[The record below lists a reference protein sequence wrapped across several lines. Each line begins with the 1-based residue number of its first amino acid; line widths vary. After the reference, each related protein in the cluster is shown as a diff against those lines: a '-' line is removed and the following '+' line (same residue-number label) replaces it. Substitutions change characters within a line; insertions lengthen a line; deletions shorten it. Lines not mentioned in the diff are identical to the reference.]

1 LIFSQDDHSSK
12 TEVLYGEENIMN
24 TISQFLSNDDR
35 IDACG
40 DSNAPAF
47 VLKAYRKLMEN
58 AKKEQG
64 GIRLRFLTDIN
75 RENISYCKE
84 LMKIAEVVR
93 HIEGIKANFAVRT
106 SDYIGIATSNPELQP
121 SIQSHIIY
129 SNVRGIIEQQQ
140 YLFNSLWEKSIRA
153 EQRIEEIEKGVQA
166 EFFEIINDNKRI
178 SEILTDLAKSVV
190 NEVVLLLPN
199 DKALMRIDK
208 LGVIDSLLKASR
220 SGAIIKI
227 ICPLSEEN
235 KRIQKKIFNAS
246 PNVRLIDGSNSQ
258 HGLYIIDSLK
268 FLRVELVKPEAESFL
283 EAIGFAIYSNN
294 KRSADLYRW
303 MFELLWNER
312 IINLESK
319 KSNQMQKEFMNVA
332 AHELRT
338 PIQPIVGLAH
348 LLRFEKDYMK
358 GKEQESLDIIIRNAE
373 RLQRLAENILDASRI
388 ESQRLTLRKVKF
400 KLDDLLSNIVHTY
413 YKEGMNSVASKKGD
427 VSVLFEPPNEN
438 IVVEADKERISQVVR
453 NILSNALEFTNEGNV
468 LVTLRKE
475 RQQEKERAQ
484 IAVVT
489 VADTGCGID
498 SAVMPKIFEKF
509 VTRSDKGT
517 GLGLFVS
524 KSIIQAHEGEI
535 WVQNNTKGQKGATFC
550 FTLPCK

>member
-1 LIFSQDDHSSK
+1 MISSQDNHSKK

-24 TISQFLSNDDR
+24 SILQFLSGEDR

-47 VLKAYRKLMEN
+47 VLKVYKKLMVN
-58 AKKEQG
+58 AKNEHG
-64 GIRLRFLTDIN
+64 GIRLRFLTDIDS
-75 RENISYCKE
+75 ENINDCKE
-84 LMKIAEVVR
+84 LMKFAEVVR
-93 HIEGIKANFAVRT
+93 HVEGIKANFAVRNT
-106 SDYIGIATSNPELQP
+106 DYIGIATSNAEIQS

-129 SNVRGIIEQQQ
+129 SNVKGIIDQQQ
-140 YLFNSLWEKSIRA
+140 YLFNSLWDKSIPA
-153 EQRIEEIEKGVQA
+153 EQRIEEIERGVQA
-166 EFFEIINDNKRI
+166 EFFEIINDTKRI
-178 SEILTDLAKSVV
+178 SEILIDLAKSVV

-199 DKALMRIDK
+199 DRALIRIDR
-208 LGVIDSLLKASR
+208 LGVVDSLLEASR
-220 SGAIIKI
+220 NGAVIKI

-235 KRIQKKIFNAS
+235 KPIQKKIFNAS
-246 PNVRLIDGSNSQ
+246 PNVKLIDGSNSQ
-258 HGLYIIDSLK
+258 HGLYIIDSIK

-283 EAIGFAIYSNN
+283 DAIGFAIYSNN

-312 IINLESK
+312 VINLESK
-319 KSNQMQKEFMNVA
+319 KANRMQKEFMNVA

-348 LLRFEKDYMK
+348 LLRYEKEYMK
-358 GKEQESLDIIIRNAE
+358 GKEQESLDVIIRNAE

-388 ESQRLTLRKVKF
+388 ESQRLTLRKVRF
-400 KLDDLLSNIVHTY
+400 ELNDLLFSIVQNY
-413 YKEGMNSVASKKGD
+413 YKEGTNSASSGKD
-427 VSVLFEPPNEN
+427 VSVLYEPPNEN

-453 NILSNALEFTNEGNV
+453 NIIGNALEFTSEGTV

-475 RQQEKERAQ
+475 RQQENEGRQ
-484 IAVVT
+484 IAVVAVT
-489 VADTGCGID
+489 DSGCGINP
-498 SAVMPKIFEKF
+498 AIVPRIFEKF

-524 KSIIQAHEGEI
+524 KSIILAHEGRI
-535 WVQNNTKGQKGATFC
+535 WVQNNTEGEKGTTFC

>member
-1 LIFSQDDHSSK
+1 LISSQDNHSKK

-24 TISQFLSNDDR
+24 SILQFLSGEDR

-47 VLKAYRKLMEN
+47 VLKVYKKLMVN
-58 AKKEQG
+58 AKNEHG
-64 GIRLRFLTDIN
+64 GIRLRFLTDIDS
-75 RENISYCKE
+75 ENINDCKE
-84 LMKIAEVVR
+84 LMKFAEVVR
-93 HIEGIKANFAVRT
+93 HVEGIKANFAVRNT
-106 SDYIGIATSNPELQP
+106 DYIGIATSNAEIQS

-129 SNVRGIIEQQQ
+129 SNVKGIIDQQQ
-140 YLFNSLWEKSIRA
+140 YLFNSLWDKSIPA
-153 EQRIEEIEKGVQA
+153 EQRIEEIERGVQA
-166 EFFEIINDNKRI
+166 EFFEIINDTKRI
-178 SEILTDLAKSVV
+178 SEILIDLAKSVV

-199 DKALMRIDK
+199 DRALIRIDR
-208 LGVIDSLLKASR
+208 LGVVDSLLEASR
-220 SGAIIKI
+220 NGAVIKI

-235 KRIQKKIFNAS
+235 KPIQKKIFNAS
-246 PNVRLIDGSNSQ
+246 PNVKLIDGSNSQ
-258 HGLYIIDSLK
+258 HGLYIIDSIK

-283 EAIGFAIYSNN
+283 DAIGFAIYSNN

-312 IINLESK
+312 VINLESK
-319 KSNQMQKEFMNVA
+319 KANRIQKEFMNVA

-348 LLRFEKDYMK
+348 LLRYEKEYMK
-358 GKEQESLDIIIRNAE
+358 GKEQESLDVIIRNAE

-388 ESQRLTLRKVKF
+388 ESQRLTLRKVRF
-400 KLDDLLSNIVHTY
+400 ELNDLLFSIVQNY
-413 YKEGMNSVASKKGD
+413 YKESTNSASSGKD
-427 VSVLFEPPNEN
+427 VSVLYEPPNEN

-453 NILSNALEFTNEGNV
+453 NIIGNALEFTSEGTV

-475 RQQEKERAQ
+475 RQQENEGRQ
-484 IAVVT
+484 IVVVAVT
-489 VADTGCGID
+489 DSGCGID
-498 SAVMPKIFEKF
+498 PAIVPRIFEKF

-524 KSIIQAHEGEI
+524 KSIIQAHEGRI
-535 WVQNNTKGQKGATFC
+535 WVQNNTEGEKGTTFC

>member
-1 LIFSQDDHSSK
+1 
-12 TEVLYGEENIMN
+12 MN

-93 HIEGIKANFAVRT
+93 HVEGIKANFAVRAT
-106 SDYIGIATSNPELQP
+106 DYIGIAISNPELQP
-121 SIQSHIIY
+121 SIHSHIIY

-153 EQRIEEIEKGVQA
+153 EQRIQEIEKGVQA

-178 SEILTDLAKSVV
+178 SEILTDLAKSAV

-208 LGVIDSLLKASR
+208 LGVVDSLLKASR

-246 PNVRLIDGSNSQ
+246 PNVKLIDGSNSQ
-258 HGLYIIDSLK
+258 HGLYIIDSLR

-348 LLRFEKDYMK
+348 LLRFEKEYMK

-400 KLDDLLSNIVHTY
+400 KLDDLLFNIVQTY
-413 YKEGMNSVASKKGD
+413 YKEGMNSVARRKA
-427 VSVLFEPPNEN
+427 VSVLFEPQNEN

-475 RQQEKERAQ
+475 RQQENEGTQ
-484 IAVVT
+484 IAIVT
-489 VADTGCGID
+489 VTDTGCGID
-498 SAVMPKIFEKF
+498 SAIMPKIFEKF

-524 KSIIQAHEGEI
+524 KSIIQAHEGKI

>member
-1 LIFSQDDHSSK
+1 MISSQDNHSKK

-24 TISQFLSNDDR
+24 SILQFLSGEDR

-47 VLKAYRKLMEN
+47 VLKVYKKLMVN
-58 AKKEQG
+58 AKNEHG
-64 GIRLRFLTDIN
+64 GIRLRFLTDIDS
-75 RENISYCKE
+75 ENINDCKE
-84 LMKIAEVVR
+84 LMKFAEVVR
-93 HIEGIKANFAVRT
+93 HVEGIKANFAVRNT
-106 SDYIGIATSNPELQP
+106 DYIGIATSNAEIQS

-129 SNVRGIIEQQQ
+129 SNVKGIIDQQQ
-140 YLFNSLWEKSIRA
+140 YLFNSLWDKSIPA
-153 EQRIEEIEKGVQA
+153 EQRIEEIERGVQA
-166 EFFEIINDNKRI
+166 EFFEIINDTKRI
-178 SEILTDLAKSVV
+178 SEILIDLAKSVV

-199 DKALMRIDK
+199 DRALIRIDR
-208 LGVIDSLLKASR
+208 LGVVDSLLEASR
-220 SGAIIKI
+220 NGAVIKI

-235 KRIQKKIFNAS
+235 KPIQKKIFNAS
-246 PNVRLIDGSNSQ
+246 PNVKLIDGSNSQ
-258 HGLYIIDSLK
+258 HGLYIIDSIK

-283 EAIGFAIYSNN
+283 DAIGFAIYSNN

-312 IINLESK
+312 VINLESK
-319 KSNQMQKEFMNVA
+319 KANRMQKEFMNVA

-348 LLRFEKDYMK
+348 LLRYEKEYMK
-358 GKEQESLDIIIRNAE
+358 GKEQESLDVIIRNAE

-388 ESQRLTLRKVKF
+388 ESQRLTLRKVRF
-400 KLDDLLSNIVHTY
+400 ELNDLLFSIVQNY
-413 YKEGMNSVASKKGD
+413 YKEGTNSASSGKD
-427 VSVLFEPPNEN
+427 VSVLYEPPNEN

-453 NILSNALEFTNEGNV
+453 NIIGNALEFTSEGTV

-475 RQQEKERAQ
+475 RQQENEGRQ
-484 IAVVT
+484 IAVVAVT
-489 VADTGCGID
+489 DSGCGID
-498 SAVMPKIFEKF
+498 PAIVPRIFEKF

-524 KSIIQAHEGEI
+524 KSIIQAHEGRI
-535 WVQNNTKGQKGATFC
+535 WVQNNTEGEKGTTFC

>member
-1 LIFSQDDHSSK
+1 MISSQDNHSKK

-24 TISQFLSNDDR
+24 SILQFLSGEDR

-47 VLKAYRKLMEN
+47 VLKVYKKLMVN
-58 AKKEQG
+58 AKKEHG
-64 GIRLRFLTDIN
+64 GIRLRFLTDIDSK
-75 RENISYCKE
+75 NINDCKV

-93 HIEGIKANFAVRT
+93 HVEGIKANFAVRNT
-106 SDYIGIATSNPELQP
+106 DYIGIATSNAEIQS

-129 SNVRGIIEQQQ
+129 SNVKGIIDQQQ
-140 YLFNSLWEKSIRA
+140 YLFNSLWDKSIPA
-153 EQRIEEIEKGVQA
+153 EQRIEEIERGVQA
-166 EFFEIINDNKRI
+166 EFFEIINDTKRI
-178 SEILTDLAKSVV
+178 SEVLIDLAKSVV

-199 DKALMRIDK
+199 DRALIRIDR
-208 LGVIDSLLKASR
+208 LGVVDSLLEASR
-220 SGAIIKI
+220 NGAVIKI
-227 ICPLSEEN
+227 ICPFSEEN
-235 KRIQKKIFNAS
+235 NRIQKKIFNAS
-246 PNVRLIDGSNSQ
+246 PNVKLIDGSNSQ
-258 HGLYIIDSLK
+258 HGLYIIDSIK

-283 EAIGFAIYSNN
+283 DAIGFAIYSNN

-312 IINLESK
+312 VINLESK
-319 KSNQMQKEFMNVA
+319 KANQMQKEFMNVA

-348 LLRFEKDYMK
+348 LLRYEKEYMK
-358 GKEQESLDIIIRNAE
+358 GKEQESLDVIIRNAE

-388 ESQRLTLRKVKF
+388 ESHRLTLRKVRF
-400 KLDDLLSNIVHTY
+400 ELNDLLFSIVQNY
-413 YKEGMNSVASKKGD
+413 YKEGTNSASSGKD
-427 VSVLFEPPNEN
+427 VSVLYEPPNEN

-453 NILSNALEFTNEGNV
+453 NIIGNALEFTSEGTV
-468 LVTLRKE
+468 SVTLRKE
-475 RQQEKERAQ
+475 RQQENEGRQ

-489 VADTGCGID
+489 VTDSGCGID
-498 SAVMPKIFEKF
+498 PTIVPRIFEKF

-524 KSIIQAHEGEI
+524 KSIIRAHEGRI
-535 WVQNNTKGQKGATFC
+535 WAQNNTEGEKGATFC
-550 FTLPCK
+550 FTLPCN

>member
-1 LIFSQDDHSSK
+1 MISSQDNHSKK

-24 TISQFLSNDDR
+24 SILQFLSGEDR

-47 VLKAYRKLMEN
+47 VLKVYKKLMVN
-58 AKKEQG
+58 ARKEHG
-64 GIRLRFLTDIN
+64 GIRLRFLTDIDS
-75 RENISYCKE
+75 ENINDCKE
-84 LMKIAEVVR
+84 LMKFAEVVR
-93 HIEGIKANFAVRT
+93 HVEGIKANFAVRNT
-106 SDYIGIATSNPELQP
+106 DYIGIATSNAEIQS

-129 SNVRGIIEQQQ
+129 SNVKGIIDQQQ
-140 YLFNSLWEKSIRA
+140 YLFNSLWDKSIPA
-153 EQRIEEIEKGVQA
+153 EQRIEEIERGVQA
-166 EFFEIINDNKRI
+166 EFFEIINDTKRI
-178 SEILTDLAKSVV
+178 SEILIDLAKSVV

-199 DKALMRIDK
+199 DRALIRIDR
-208 LGVIDSLLKASR
+208 LGVVDSLLEASR
-220 SGAIIKI
+220 NGAVIKI

-235 KRIQKKIFNAS
+235 KPIQKKIFNAS
-246 PNVRLIDGSNSQ
+246 PNVKLIDGSNSQ
-258 HGLYIIDSLK
+258 HGLYIIDSIK

-283 EAIGFAIYSNN
+283 DAIGFAIYSNN

-312 IINLESK
+312 VINLESK
-319 KSNQMQKEFMNVA
+319 KANRMQKEFMNVA

-348 LLRFEKDYMK
+348 LLRYEKEYMK
-358 GKEQESLDIIIRNAE
+358 GKEQESLDVIIRNAE

-388 ESQRLTLRKVKF
+388 ESQRLTLRKVRF
-400 KLDDLLSNIVHTY
+400 ELNDLLFSIVQNY
-413 YKEGMNSVASKKGD
+413 YKEGTNSASSGKD
-427 VSVLFEPPNEN
+427 VSVLYEPPNEN

-453 NILSNALEFTNEGNV
+453 NIIGNALEFTSEGTV

-475 RQQEKERAQ
+475 RQQENEGRQ
-484 IAVVT
+484 IAVVAVT
-489 VADTGCGID
+489 DSGCGID
-498 SAVMPKIFEKF
+498 PAIVPRIFEKF

-524 KSIIQAHEGEI
+524 KSIIQAHEGRI
-535 WVQNNTKGQKGATFC
+535 WVQNNTEGEKGTTFC

>member
-1 LIFSQDDHSSK
+1 MISSQDNHSKK

-24 TISQFLSNDDR
+24 SILQFLSGEDR

-47 VLKAYRKLMEN
+47 VLKVYKKLMVN
-58 AKKEQG
+58 AKNEHG
-64 GIRLRFLTDIN
+64 GIRLRFLTDIDS
-75 RENISYCKE
+75 ENINDCKE
-84 LMKIAEVVR
+84 LMKFAEVVR
-93 HIEGIKANFAVRT
+93 HVEGIKANFAVRNT
-106 SDYIGIATSNPELQP
+106 DYIGIATSNAEIQS

-129 SNVRGIIEQQQ
+129 SNVKGIIDQQQ
-140 YLFNSLWEKSIRA
+140 YLFNSLWDKSIPA
-153 EQRIEEIEKGVQA
+153 EQRIEEIERGVQA
-166 EFFEIINDNKRI
+166 EFFEIINDTKRI
-178 SEILTDLAKSVV
+178 SEILIDLAKSVV

-199 DKALMRIDK
+199 DRALIRIDR
-208 LGVIDSLLKASR
+208 LGVVDSLLEASR
-220 SGAIIKI
+220 NGAVIKI

-235 KRIQKKIFNAS
+235 KPIQKKIFNAS
-246 PNVRLIDGSNSQ
+246 PNVKLIDGSNSQ
-258 HGLYIIDSLK
+258 HGLYIIDSIK

-283 EAIGFAIYSNN
+283 DAIGFAIYSNN

-312 IINLESK
+312 VINLESK
-319 KSNQMQKEFMNVA
+319 KANRMQKEFMNVA

-348 LLRFEKDYMK
+348 LLRYEKEYMK
-358 GKEQESLDIIIRNAE
+358 GKEQESLDVIIRNAE

-388 ESQRLTLRKVKF
+388 ESQRLTLRKVRF
-400 KLDDLLSNIVHTY
+400 ELNDLLFSIVQNY
-413 YKEGMNSVASKKGD
+413 YKESTNSASSGKD
-427 VSVLFEPPNEN
+427 VSVLYEPPNEN

-453 NILSNALEFTNEGNV
+453 NIIGNALEFTSEGTV

-475 RQQEKERAQ
+475 RQQENEGRQ
-484 IAVVT
+484 IAVVAVT
-489 VADTGCGID
+489 DSGCGID
-498 SAVMPKIFEKF
+498 PAIVPRIFEKF

-524 KSIIQAHEGEI
+524 KSIIQAHEGRI
-535 WVQNNTKGQKGATFC
+535 WVQNNTEGEKGTTFC

>member
-1 LIFSQDDHSSK
+1 MISSQDNHSKK

-24 TISQFLSNDDR
+24 SILQFLSGEDR

-47 VLKAYRKLMEN
+47 VLKVYKKLMVN
-58 AKKEQG
+58 AKKEHG
-64 GIRLRFLTDIN
+64 GIRLRFLTDIDS
-75 RENISYCKE
+75 ENINDCKE
-84 LMKIAEVVR
+84 LMKFAEVVR
-93 HIEGIKANFAVRT
+93 HVEGIKANFAVRNT
-106 SDYIGIATSNPELQP
+106 DYIGIATSNAEIQS

-129 SNVRGIIEQQQ
+129 SNVKGIIDQQQ
-140 YLFNSLWEKSIRA
+140 YLFNSLWDKSIPA
-153 EQRIEEIEKGVQA
+153 EQRIEEIERGVQA
-166 EFFEIINDNKRI
+166 EFFEIINDTKRI
-178 SEILTDLAKSVV
+178 SEILIDLAKSVV

-199 DKALMRIDK
+199 DRALIRIDR
-208 LGVIDSLLKASR
+208 LGVVDSLLEASR
-220 SGAIIKI
+220 NGAVIKI

-235 KRIQKKIFNAS
+235 KPIQKKIFNAS
-246 PNVRLIDGSNSQ
+246 PNVKLIDGSNSQ
-258 HGLYIIDSLK
+258 HGLYIIDSIK

-283 EAIGFAIYSNN
+283 DAIGFAIYSNN

-312 IINLESK
+312 VINLESK
-319 KSNQMQKEFMNVA
+319 KANRMQKEFMNVA

-348 LLRFEKDYMK
+348 LLRYEKEYMK
-358 GKEQESLDIIIRNAE
+358 GKEQESLDVIIRNAE

-388 ESQRLTLRKVKF
+388 ESQRLTLRKVRF
-400 KLDDLLSNIVHTY
+400 ELNDLLFSIVQNY
-413 YKEGMNSVASKKGD
+413 YKEGTNSASSGKD
-427 VSVLFEPPNEN
+427 VSVLYEPPNEN

-453 NILSNALEFTNEGNV
+453 NIIGNALEFTSEGTV

-475 RQQEKERAQ
+475 RQQENEGRQ
-484 IAVVT
+484 IAVVAVT
-489 VADTGCGID
+489 DSGCGID
-498 SAVMPKIFEKF
+498 PAIVPRIFEKF

-524 KSIIQAHEGEI
+524 KSIIQAHEGRI
-535 WVQNNTKGQKGATFC
+535 WVQNNTEGEKGTTFC

>member
-1 LIFSQDDHSSK
+1 LISSQDNHSKK

-24 TISQFLSNDDR
+24 SILQFLSGEDR

-47 VLKAYRKLMEN
+47 VLKVYKKLMVN
-58 AKKEQG
+58 AKNEHG
-64 GIRLRFLTDIN
+64 GIRLRFLTDIDS
-75 RENISYCKE
+75 ENINDCKE
-84 LMKIAEVVR
+84 LMKFAEVVR
-93 HIEGIKANFAVRT
+93 HVEGIKANFAVRNT
-106 SDYIGIATSNPELQP
+106 DYIGIATSNAEIQS

-129 SNVRGIIEQQQ
+129 SNVKGIIDQQQ
-140 YLFNSLWEKSIRA
+140 YLFNSLWDKSIPA
-153 EQRIEEIEKGVQA
+153 EQRIEEIERGVQA
-166 EFFEIINDNKRI
+166 EFFEIINDTKRI
-178 SEILTDLAKSVV
+178 SEILIDLAKSVV

-199 DKALMRIDK
+199 DRALIRIDR
-208 LGVIDSLLKASR
+208 LGVVDSLLEASR
-220 SGAIIKI
+220 NGAVIKI

-235 KRIQKKIFNAS
+235 KPIQKKIFNAS
-246 PNVRLIDGSNSQ
+246 PNVKLIDGSNSQ
-258 HGLYIIDSLK
+258 HGLYIIDSIK

-283 EAIGFAIYSNN
+283 DAIGFAIYSNN

-312 IINLESK
+312 VINLESK
-319 KSNQMQKEFMNVA
+319 KANRMQKEFMNVA

-348 LLRFEKDYMK
+348 LLRYEKEYMK
-358 GKEQESLDIIIRNAE
+358 GKEQESLDVIIRNAE

-388 ESQRLTLRKVKF
+388 ESQRLTLRKVRF
-400 KLDDLLSNIVHTY
+400 ELNDLLFSIVQNY
-413 YKEGMNSVASKKGD
+413 YKESTDSASSGKD
-427 VSVLFEPPNEN
+427 VSVLYEPPNEN

-453 NILSNALEFTNEGNV
+453 NIIGNALEFTSEGTV

-475 RQQEKERAQ
+475 RQQENEGRQ
-484 IAVVT
+484 IAVVAVT
-489 VADTGCGID
+489 DSGCGID
-498 SAVMPKIFEKF
+498 PAIVPRIFEKF

-524 KSIIQAHEGEI
+524 KSIIQAHEGRI
-535 WVQNNTKGQKGATFC
+535 WVQNNTEGEKGTTFC

>member
-1 LIFSQDDHSSK
+1 LISSQDNHSKK

-24 TISQFLSNDDR
+24 SILQFLSGEDR

-47 VLKAYRKLMEN
+47 VLKVYKKLMVN
-58 AKKEQG
+58 AKNEHG
-64 GIRLRFLTDIN
+64 GIRLRFLTDIDS
-75 RENISYCKE
+75 ENINDCKE
-84 LMKIAEVVR
+84 LMKFAEVVR
-93 HIEGIKANFAVRT
+93 HVEGIKANFAVRNT
-106 SDYIGIATSNPELQP
+106 DYIGIATSNAEIQS

-129 SNVRGIIEQQQ
+129 SNVKGIIDQQQ
-140 YLFNSLWEKSIRA
+140 YLFNSLWDKSIPA
-153 EQRIEEIEKGVQA
+153 EQRIEEIERGVQA
-166 EFFEIINDNKRI
+166 EFFEIINDTKRI
-178 SEILTDLAKSVV
+178 SEILIDLAKSVV

-199 DKALMRIDK
+199 DRALIRIDR
-208 LGVIDSLLKASR
+208 LGVVDSLLEASR
-220 SGAIIKI
+220 NGAVIKI

-235 KRIQKKIFNAS
+235 KPIQKKIFNAS
-246 PNVRLIDGSNSQ
+246 PNVKLIDGSNSQ
-258 HGLYIIDSLK
+258 HGLYIIDSIK

-283 EAIGFAIYSNN
+283 DAIGFAIYSNN

-312 IINLESK
+312 VINLESK
-319 KSNQMQKEFMNVA
+319 KANRMQKEFMNVA

-348 LLRFEKDYMK
+348 LLRYEKEYMK
-358 GKEQESLDIIIRNAE
+358 GKEQESLDVIIRNAE

-388 ESQRLTLRKVKF
+388 ESQRLTLRKVRF
-400 KLDDLLSNIVHTY
+400 ELNDLLFSIVQNY
-413 YKEGMNSVASKKGD
+413 YKESTNSASSGKD
-427 VSVLFEPPNEN
+427 VSVLYEPPNEN

-453 NILSNALEFTNEGNV
+453 NIIGNALEFTSEGTV

-475 RQQEKERAQ
+475 RQQENEGRQ
-484 IAVVT
+484 IAVVAVT
-489 VADTGCGID
+489 DSGCGID
-498 SAVMPKIFEKF
+498 PAIVPRIFEKF

-524 KSIIQAHEGEI
+524 KSIIQAHEGRI
-535 WVQNNTKGQKGATFC
+535 WVQNNTEGEKGTTFC

>member
-1 LIFSQDDHSSK
+1 MISSQDDHSSK
-12 TEVLYGEENIMN
+12 TEVLYGEENIMS
-24 TISQFLSNDDR
+24 TISQFLSNEDR

-47 VLKAYRKLMEN
+47 ILKVYRKLMGD
-58 AKKEQG
+58 AKKGLG

-75 RENISYCKE
+75 RENIDYCKE

-93 HIEGIKANFAVRT
+93 HVEGIKANFAVRNT
-106 SDYIGIATSNPELQP
+106 DYIGIATSNTELQP

-153 EQRIEEIEKGVQA
+153 EQRIEEIERGIQA
-166 EFFEIINDNKRI
+166 EFFEIINETERI

-208 LGVIDSLLKASR
+208 LGVVDSLLEAAR
-220 SGAIIKI
+220 NGAIIKI

-235 KRIQKKIFNAS
+235 RQIQKKIFNSSA
-246 PNVRLIDGSNSQ
+246 NVKLIDGSNSQ

-319 KSNQMQKEFMNVA
+319 KANQMQKEFMNVA

-348 LLRFEKDYMK
+348 LLRFEKEYMK
-358 GKEQESLDIIIRNAE
+358 GKEQESLDVIIRNAE

-400 KLDDLLSNIVHTY
+400 KLDDLLFNIVQTY
-413 YKEGMNSVASKKGD
+413 YNEGMNSVTSRKD
-427 VSVLFEPPNEN
+427 VSVLYEPPNEN

-475 RQQEKERAQ
+475 RQQEDKGMQ

-489 VADTGCGID
+489 VTDTGCGID
-498 SAVMPKIFEKF
+498 PAVMPKIFEKF

-524 KSIIQAHEGEI
+524 KSIIQAHDGRI
-535 WVQNNTKGQKGATFC
+535 WVQNNIEGQKGATFC

>member
-1 LIFSQDDHSSK
+1 LISSQDNHSKK

-24 TISQFLSNDDR
+24 SILQFLSGEDR

-47 VLKAYRKLMEN
+47 VLKVYKKLMVN
-58 AKKEQG
+58 AKNEHG
-64 GIRLRFLTDIN
+64 GIRLRFLTDIDS
-75 RENISYCKE
+75 ENINDCKE
-84 LMKIAEVVR
+84 LMKFAEVVR
-93 HIEGIKANFAVRT
+93 HVEGIKANFAVRNT
-106 SDYIGIATSNPELQP
+106 DYIGIATSNAEIQS

-129 SNVRGIIEQQQ
+129 SNVKGIIDQQQ
-140 YLFNSLWEKSIRA
+140 YLFNSLWDKSIPA
-153 EQRIEEIEKGVQA
+153 EQRIEEIERGVQA
-166 EFFEIINDNKRI
+166 EFFEIINDTKRI
-178 SEILTDLAKSVV
+178 SEILIDLAKSVV

-199 DKALMRIDK
+199 DRALIRIDR
-208 LGVIDSLLKASR
+208 LGVVDSLLEASR
-220 SGAIIKI
+220 NGAVIKI

-235 KRIQKKIFNAS
+235 KPIQKKIFNAS
-246 PNVRLIDGSNSQ
+246 PNVKLIDGSNSQ
-258 HGLYIIDSLK
+258 HGLYIIDSIK

-283 EAIGFAIYSNN
+283 DAIGFAIYSNN

-312 IINLESK
+312 VINLESK
-319 KSNQMQKEFMNVA
+319 KANRMQKEFMNVA

-348 LLRFEKDYMK
+348 LLRYEKEYMK
-358 GKEQESLDIIIRNAE
+358 GKEQESLDVIIRNAE

-388 ESQRLTLRKVKF
+388 ESQRLTLRKVRF
-400 KLDDLLSNIVHTY
+400 ELNDLLFSIVQNY
-413 YKEGMNSVASKKGD
+413 YKEGTNSASSGKD
-427 VSVLFEPPNEN
+427 VSVLYEPPNEN

-453 NILSNALEFTNEGNV
+453 NIIGNALEFTSEGTV

-475 RQQEKERAQ
+475 RQQENEGRQ
-484 IAVVT
+484 IAVVAVT
-489 VADTGCGID
+489 DSGCGID
-498 SAVMPKIFEKF
+498 PAIVPRIFEKF

-524 KSIIQAHEGEI
+524 KSIIQAHEGRI
-535 WVQNNTKGQKGATFC
+535 WVQNNTEGEKGTTFC

>member
-1 LIFSQDDHSSK
+1 LISSQDNHSKK

-24 TISQFLSNDDR
+24 SILQFLSGEDR

-47 VLKAYRKLMEN
+47 VLKVYKKLMVN
-58 AKKEQG
+58 AKNEHG
-64 GIRLRFLTDIN
+64 GIRLRFLTDIDS
-75 RENISYCKE
+75 ENINDCKE
-84 LMKIAEVVR
+84 LMKFAEVVR
-93 HIEGIKANFAVRT
+93 HVEGIKANFAVRNT
-106 SDYIGIATSNPELQP
+106 DYIGIAISNAEIQS

-129 SNVRGIIEQQQ
+129 SNVKGIIDQQQ
-140 YLFNSLWEKSIRA
+140 YLFNSLWDKSIPA
-153 EQRIEEIEKGVQA
+153 EQRIEEIERGVQA
-166 EFFEIINDNKRI
+166 EFFEIINDTKRI
-178 SEILTDLAKSVV
+178 SEILIDLAKSVV

-199 DKALMRIDK
+199 DRALIRIDR
-208 LGVIDSLLKASR
+208 LGVVDSLLEASR
-220 SGAIIKI
+220 NGAVIKI

-235 KRIQKKIFNAS
+235 KPIQKKIFNAS
-246 PNVRLIDGSNSQ
+246 PNVKLIDGSNSQ
-258 HGLYIIDSLK
+258 HGLYIIDSIK

-283 EAIGFAIYSNN
+283 DAIGFAIYSNN

-312 IINLESK
+312 VINLESK
-319 KSNQMQKEFMNVA
+319 KANRMQKEFMNIA

-348 LLRFEKDYMK
+348 LLRYEKEYMK
-358 GKEQESLDIIIRNAE
+358 GKEQESLDVIIRNAE

-388 ESQRLTLRKVKF
+388 ESQRLTLRKVRF
-400 KLDDLLSNIVHTY
+400 ELNDLLFSIVQNY
-413 YKEGMNSVASKKGD
+413 YKESTDSASSGKD
-427 VSVLFEPPNEN
+427 VSVLYEPPNEN

-453 NILSNALEFTNEGNV
+453 NIIGNALEFTSEGTV

-475 RQQEKERAQ
+475 RQQENEGRQ
-484 IAVVT
+484 IAVVAVT
-489 VADTGCGID
+489 DSGCGID
-498 SAVMPKIFEKF
+498 PAIVPRIFEKF

-524 KSIIQAHEGEI
+524 KSIIQAHEGRI
-535 WVQNNTKGQKGATFC
+535 WVQNNTEGEKGTTFC

>member
-1 LIFSQDDHSSK
+1 LISSPDNHSKK

-24 TISQFLSNDDR
+24 SILQFLSGEDR

-40 DSNAPAF
+40 DSNAPALL
-47 VLKAYRKLMEN
+47 LKVYKKLMEN

-64 GIRLRFLTDIN
+64 GIRLRFLTDIDS
-75 RENISYCKE
+75 ENINYCKE
-84 LMKIAEVVR
+84 LMKFAEVVR
-93 HIEGIKANFAVRT
+93 HVEGIKANFAVRNT
-106 SDYIGIATSNPELQP
+106 DYIGIVTSNVEIQP

-129 SNVRGIIEQQQ
+129 SNVKGIIEQQQ
-140 YLFNSLWEKSIRA
+140 YLFNSLWDKSVPA
-153 EQRIEEIEKGVQA
+153 EQRIEEIERGVQA
-166 EFFEIINDNKRI
+166 EFFEIINDTKRI
-178 SEILTDLAKSVV
+178 SEILIDLAKSALD
-190 NEVVLLLPN
+190 EVVLLLPN
-199 DKALMRIDK
+199 DRALIRIDK
-208 LGVIDSLLKASR
+208 LGVVDSLVNASR
-220 SGAIIKI
+220 NGAVIKI

-235 KRIQKKIFNAS
+235 KLTQKKISNAS
-246 PNVRLIDGSNSQ
+246 PNVKLIDGSNSQ
-258 HGLYIIDSLK
+258 HGLYIIDSIK
-268 FLRVELVKPEAESFL
+268 FLRVELVNPKADSFL

-312 IINLESK
+312 VINLESK
-319 KSNQMQKEFMNVA
+319 KANQMQKEFMNVA

-348 LLRFEKDYMK
+348 LLRYEREYMK
-358 GKEQESLDIIIRNAE
+358 GKEQESLDVIIRNAE

-388 ESQRLTLRKVKF
+388 ESQRLTLRKVTF
-400 KLDDLLSNIVHTY
+400 ELNELVFSIAQDY
-413 YKEGMNSVASKKGD
+413 YKEGTNSASSGKD
-427 VSVLFEPPNEN
+427 VSVIYEPPNEN

-453 NILSNALEFTNEGNV
+453 NMIGNALEFTNEGKI

-475 RQQEKERAQ
+475 RPQENEERQ
-484 IAVVT
+484 IAVVKIT
-489 VADTGCGID
+489 DTGCGID
-498 SAVMPKIFEKF
+498 PAIVPRIFEKF

-524 KSIIQAHEGEI
+524 KSIIQAHGGRI
-535 WVQNNTKGQKGATFC
+535 WVQNNTEGEKGATFC

>member
-1 LIFSQDDHSSK
+1 LISSQDNHSRK

-24 TISQFLSNDDR
+24 AILQFLSNQDR

-47 VLKAYRKLMEN
+47 VLKVYKKLMEY
-58 AKKEQG
+58 AKKDLG
-64 GIRLRFLTDIN
+64 DIRLRFLTDIN
-75 RENISYCKE
+75 SENIIYCKE
-84 LMKIAEVVR
+84 LMKFAEVVR
-93 HIEGIKANFAVRT
+93 HVEGIKANFAVRNT
-106 SDYIGIATSNPELQP
+106 DYIGIATSNAELQP

-129 SNVRGIIEQQQ
+129 SNVSGIIEQQQ
-140 YLFNSLWEKSIRA
+140 YLFNSLWDKSTPA
-153 EQRIEEIEKGVQA
+153 EQRIEEIERGIQA
-166 EFFEIINDNKRI
+166 EFFEIINDTKRI
-178 SEILTDLAKSVV
+178 SEILIDLAKSAV

-199 DKALMRIDK
+199 DRALIRIDR
-208 LGVIDSLLKASR
+208 LGVVDTLLNASR
-220 SGAIIKI
+220 NGAVIKI
-227 ICPLSEEN
+227 ICPLSEKN

-246 PNVRLIDGSNSQ
+246 PNVKLIDGSNSQ
-258 HGLYIIDSLK
+258 HGLYIIDNIK

-312 IINLESK
+312 VINLESK
-319 KSNQMQKEFMNVA
+319 KANQMQKEFMNVA

-348 LLRFEKDYMK
+348 LLRYEKEYMK
-358 GKEQESLDIIIRNAE
+358 GKEQESLDVIIRNAE

-400 KLDDLLSNIVHTY
+400 KLNDLLFSIVQNY
-413 YKEGMNSVASKKGD
+413 YKEGASAASRGKD
-427 VSVLFEPPNEN
+427 ISVLYEPPNEN
-438 IVVEADKERISQVVR
+438 IVVEADKERVSQVVR
-453 NILSNALEFTNEGNV
+453 NIIGNALEFTNEGNV

-475 RQQEKERAQ
+475 RQQENEGRQ
-484 IAVVT
+484 IAIVT
-489 VADTGCGID
+489 VSDTGCGID
-498 SAVMPKIFEKF
+498 PAIMPRIFEKF

-524 KSIIQAHEGEI
+524 KSIIQAHEGRI
-535 WVQNNTKGQKGATFC
+535 WVQNNTEGEKGATFC

>member
-1 LIFSQDDHSSK
+1 MPH
-12 TEVLYGEENIMN
+12 
-24 TISQFLSNDDR
+24 
-35 IDACG
+35 
-40 DSNAPAF
+40 
-47 VLKAYRKLMEN
+47 
-58 AKKEQG
+58 
-64 GIRLRFLTDIN
+64 
-75 RENISYCKE
+75 
-84 LMKIAEVVR
+84 
-93 HIEGIKANFAVRT
+93 RT
-106 SDYIGIATSNPELQP
+106 
-121 SIQSHIIY
+121 
-129 SNVRGIIEQQQ
+129 
-140 YLFNSLWEKSIRA
+140 
-153 EQRIEEIEKGVQA
+153 
-166 EFFEIINDNKRI
+166 
-178 SEILTDLAKSVV
+178 
-190 NEVVLLLPN
+190 
-199 DKALMRIDK
+199 
-208 LGVIDSLLKASR
+208 
-220 SGAIIKI
+220 
-227 ICPLSEEN
+227 
-235 KRIQKKIFNAS
+235 
-246 PNVRLIDGSNSQ
+246 LIDGSNSQ

-348 LLRFEKDYMK
+348 LLRFEKEYMK

-413 YKEGMNSVASKKGD
+413 YKESMNSVASKKGD

-489 VADTGCGID
+489 VTDTGCGID

>member
-1 LIFSQDDHSSK
+1 MISSQDNHSKK

-24 TISQFLSNDDR
+24 SILQFLSGEDR

-47 VLKAYRKLMEN
+47 VLKVYKKLMVN
-58 AKKEQG
+58 ARKKPG
-64 GIRLRFLTDIN
+64 GIRLRFLTDIDS
-75 RENISYCKE
+75 ENINDCKE
-84 LMKIAEVVR
+84 LMKFAEVVR
-93 HIEGIKANFAVRT
+93 HVEGIKANFAVRNT
-106 SDYIGIATSNPELQP
+106 DYIGIATSNAEIQS

-129 SNVRGIIEQQQ
+129 SNVKGIIDQQQ
-140 YLFNSLWEKSIRA
+140 YLFNSLWDKSIPA
-153 EQRIEEIEKGVQA
+153 EQRIEEIERGLQA
-166 EFFEIINDNKRI
+166 EFFEIINDTKRI
-178 SEILTDLAKSVV
+178 SEILIDLAKSVV

-199 DKALMRIDK
+199 DRALIRIDR
-208 LGVIDSLLKASR
+208 LGVVDSLLEASR
-220 SGAIIKI
+220 NGAVIKI

-235 KRIQKKIFNAS
+235 KPIQKKIFNAS
-246 PNVRLIDGSNSQ
+246 PNVKLIDGSNSQ
-258 HGLYIIDSLK
+258 HGLYIIDSIK

-283 EAIGFAIYSNN
+283 DAIGFAIYSNN

-312 IINLESK
+312 VINLESK
-319 KSNQMQKEFMNVA
+319 KANRMQKEFMNVA

-348 LLRFEKDYMK
+348 LLRYEKEYMK
-358 GKEQESLDIIIRNAE
+358 GKEQESLDVIIRNAE

-388 ESQRLTLRKVKF
+388 ESQRLTLRKVRF
-400 KLDDLLSNIVHTY
+400 ELNDLLFSIVQNY
-413 YKEGMNSVASKKGD
+413 YKEGTNSASSGKD
-427 VSVLFEPPNEN
+427 VSVLYEPPNEN

-453 NILSNALEFTNEGNV
+453 NIIGNALEFTSEGTV

-475 RQQEKERAQ
+475 RQQENEGRQ

-489 VADTGCGID
+489 VTDSGCGID
-498 SAVMPKIFEKF
+498 PAIVPRIFEKF

-524 KSIIQAHEGEI
+524 KSIIQAHEGRI
-535 WVQNNTKGQKGATFC
+535 WVQNNTEGEKGTTFC

>member
-1 LIFSQDDHSSK
+1 LISSQDNHSKK

-24 TISQFLSNDDR
+24 SILQFLSGEDR

-47 VLKAYRKLMEN
+47 VLKVYKKLMVN
-58 AKKEQG
+58 AKNEHG
-64 GIRLRFLTDIN
+64 GIRLRFLTDIDS
-75 RENISYCKE
+75 ENINDCKE
-84 LMKIAEVVR
+84 LMKFAEVVR
-93 HIEGIKANFAVRT
+93 HVEGIKANFAVRNT
-106 SDYIGIATSNPELQP
+106 DYIGIATSNAEIQS

-129 SNVRGIIEQQQ
+129 SNVKGIIDQQQ
-140 YLFNSLWEKSIRA
+140 YLFNSLWDKSIPA
-153 EQRIEEIEKGVQA
+153 EQRIEEIERGVQA
-166 EFFEIINDNKRI
+166 EFFEIINDTKRI
-178 SEILTDLAKSVV
+178 SEILIDLAKSVV

-199 DKALMRIDK
+199 DRALIRIDR
-208 LGVIDSLLKASR
+208 LGVVDSLLEASR
-220 SGAIIKI
+220 NGAVIKI

-235 KRIQKKIFNAS
+235 KPIQKKIFNAS
-246 PNVRLIDGSNSQ
+246 PNVKLIDGSNSQ
-258 HGLYIIDSLK
+258 HGLYIIDSIK

-283 EAIGFAIYSNN
+283 DAIGFAIYSNN

-312 IINLESK
+312 VINLESK
-319 KSNQMQKEFMNVA
+319 KANRMQKEFMNIA

-348 LLRFEKDYMK
+348 LLRYEKEYMK
-358 GKEQESLDIIIRNAE
+358 GKEQESLDVIIRNAE

-388 ESQRLTLRKVKF
+388 ESQRLTLRKVRF
-400 KLDDLLSNIVHTY
+400 ELNDLLFSIVQNY
-413 YKEGMNSVASKKGD
+413 YKESTDSASSGKD
-427 VSVLFEPPNEN
+427 VSVLYEPPNEN

-453 NILSNALEFTNEGNV
+453 NIIGNALEFTSEGTV

-475 RQQEKERAQ
+475 RQQENEGRQ
-484 IAVVT
+484 IAVVAVT
-489 VADTGCGID
+489 DSGCGID
-498 SAVMPKIFEKF
+498 PAIVPRIFEKF

-524 KSIIQAHEGEI
+524 KSIIQAHEGRI
-535 WVQNNTKGQKGATFC
+535 WVQNNTEGEKGTTFC